1 MGRSTLII
9 FLKTRFFEIFFLLN
23 FRFLDCMVKSS
34 GYVCIHT
41 YTIHTSTYT
50 YIHIRVYTYIFVY
63 IEREGMNVS
72 YLDTEIELVREELY
86 GELGYLGLESHSRC
100 LLSLL
105 QPLLESSR
113 THHRDLESEKK
124 QSPPLDKPP
133 IKTARLKIVLL
144 K

>member
-1 MGRSTLII
+1 MYVYTHILYTQAH
-9 FLKTRFFEIFFLLN
+9 TR
-23 FRFLDCMVKSS
+23 
-34 GYVCIHT
+34 IH
-41 YTIHTSTYT
+41 ISV
-50 YIHIRVYTYIFVY
+50 YIHIYLF

-86 GELGYLGLESHSRC
+86 GELGYLGLQSHSRC

-133 IKTARLKIVLL
+133 IKTPRLKIVLL